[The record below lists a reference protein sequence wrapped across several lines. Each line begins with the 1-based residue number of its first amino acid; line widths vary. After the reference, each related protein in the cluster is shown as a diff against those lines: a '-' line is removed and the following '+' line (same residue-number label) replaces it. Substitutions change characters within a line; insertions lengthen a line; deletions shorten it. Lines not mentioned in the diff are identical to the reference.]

1 MIKIRKRKN
10 IRPVVWSAF
19 NCIKYLLEPY
29 LNNPSSYS
37 QEYQRGIDDFLR
49 EYGREFIESAKKEIE
64 KRRRKAKR
72 REAVSEID
80 EIEKCCRLLTL
91 FFDPNR

>member
-1 MIKIRKRKN
+1 VIKIRKRKN

>member
-1 MIKIRKRKN
+1 VIKIRKRKN

-19 NCIKYLLEPY
+19 NCIKYLLRPY

-49 EYGREFIESAKKEIE
+49 EYGREFIESAKKEVE
-64 KRRRKAKR
+64 QRRRKVKR
-72 REAVSEID
+72 EETNREIN
-80 EIEKCCRLLTL
+80 EIEQCCRLLAL
-91 FFDPNR
+91 LLDPKR